1 MLDDYTPDG
10 LHGRAMERHRP
21 PKLGPWPRAF
31 GWCSKADVLIA
42 FRAVGQEIRTKCQRL
57 DSESLTL
64 GEACQLA
71 RRIKDQ
77 RDLIHQISDRRSRKH
92 VRRLMRLNRKQKE
105 RLLQLAEQAGLDTS
119 VLIFK

>member
-1 MLDDYTPDG
+1 
-10 LHGRAMERHRP
+10 
-21 PKLGPWPRAF
+21 
-31 GWCSKADVLIA
+31 VLIA